1 MQFYGKMEEFQRKC
15 MIEIPNMVEPFLN
28 VEERLKISPLTVYS
42 MLEIR
47 SLKSQTKHA
56 N

>member
-1 MQFYGKMEEFQRKC
+1 MQVYGKMGEFQRKC
-15 MIEIPNMVEPFLN
+15 MLEPPNMVETLFN
-28 VEERLKISPLTVYS
+28 VEEGLKISLLTVYS

-47 SLKSQTKHA
+47 SFKSQTKHA